1 MTRKELSVAEAKALN
16 RAILGMKHGLLYQP
30 ENTAFKVSYQYK
42 DETHV
47 SAIANG
53 ALSHLKAI
61 RMQAVRNIEH
71 LYYCITVRVVRAMY
85 VTVTGEKLRQTEACV
100 NSHIKL
106 LEQAAN
112 IAEDTAA
119 FIEELDF
126 AEDDPDT
133 EEVIIRFRL
142 LACMYVEMAAKS
154 TKIAMK
160 FFGEDDDTDKHCPAT
175 EEEKQE
181 ARAILAKISA

>member
-1 MTRKELSVAEAKALN
+1 MTRKELSVPEAKALN

-30 ENTAFKVSYQYK
+30 ENTEFKVSYQYK

-47 SAIANG
+47 TAIANG
-53 ALSHLKAI
+53 ALSHLNAI
-61 RMQAVRNIEH
+61 RMQSVRNIEH
-71 LYYCITVRVVRAMY
+71 LYYCLTVRIVRAMY
-85 VTVTGEKLRQTEACV
+85 VTVTGEKIRQTEACI

-112 IAEDTAA
+112 IAAGTAA

-126 AEDDPDT
+126 AEDAPDT
-133 EEVIIRFRL
+133 EEVITKFRL
-142 LACMYVEMAAKS
+142 LACMYEEMAAKA

-160 FFGEDDDTDKHCPAT
+160 FFGEEDDTDKHCPAT
-175 EEEKQE
+175 EKEKQE